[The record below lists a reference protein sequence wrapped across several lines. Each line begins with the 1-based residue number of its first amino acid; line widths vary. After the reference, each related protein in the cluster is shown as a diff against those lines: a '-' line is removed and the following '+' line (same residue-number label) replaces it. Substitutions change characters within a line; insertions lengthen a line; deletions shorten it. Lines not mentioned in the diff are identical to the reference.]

1 VLGPKLSLFSDVPK
15 DASGHVD
22 ETERI
27 LGESD
32 DYSCAPI
39 HVAVVNAYHHGRMD
53 GICRQTESW
62 STQNPGFV
70 VGRRSGHVGD
80 MQ

>member
-53 GICRQTESW
+53 GIAYKQR
-62 STQNPGFV
+62 
-70 VGRRSGHVGD
+70 VGLFIKLFHR
-80 MQ
+80 